1 MTEHQNTEYTFG
13 ETTKCFLA
21 FQISTQSQKNYP
33 DHGSHSPLA
42 FLQFIWGSGI
52 VYLRFSQTCE
62 LLDKQDFSPCSY
74 FPTLP
79 QAFSVQ
85 LRPRHAHHGDFT
97 LKRPMFSV
105 QTMPEKF
112 SENGGL
118 TQKTHHMFSLIY
130 MLHYT
135 RKKEFVNATITWFCV

>member
-1 MTEHQNTEYTFG
+1 MLLSFSNIDAKLEELSRPRISLSTSISSVHLGIRHSLFAL
-13 ETTKCFLA
+13 FLDLRA
-21 FQISTQSQKNYP
+21 SR
-33 DHGSHSPLA
+33 LA
-42 FLQFIWGSGI
+42 GLF
-52 VYLRFSQTCE
+52 
-62 LLDKQDFSPCSY
+62 PCSY

-79 QAFSVQ
+79 QAFSLQ
-85 LRPRHAHHGDFT
+85 LRPHGDFT
-97 LKRPMFSV
+97 LKTPMFSV